1 MVSRQPKRLFDT
13 TRRHSSATRSP
24 DSVVNIFF
32 REVLVGEEVIPKLW
46 KLAELVSELIDTLD
60 EKIFA
65 LRAGQP

>member
-1 MVSRQPKRLFDT
+1 M
-13 TRRHSSATRSP
+13 
-24 DSVVNIFF
+24 VNIFF